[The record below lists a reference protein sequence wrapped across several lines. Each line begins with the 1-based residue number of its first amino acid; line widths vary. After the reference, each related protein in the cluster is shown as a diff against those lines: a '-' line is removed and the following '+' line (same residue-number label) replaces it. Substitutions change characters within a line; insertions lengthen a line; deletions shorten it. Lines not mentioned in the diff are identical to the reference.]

1 MPSHSAAERAALAD
15 ALIQAG
21 PEHPTLCDG
30 WDTPQLAAHL
40 VIREGRPDSA
50 LGIMLPPFA
59 GWTARV
65 LAGYARRPYAGLVAT
80 FRDGP
85 PRLSPFAIPG
95 VDARV
100 NLAEHFVHCEDV
112 RRARPG
118 WEPRLLPD
126 GRQEALW
133 SALTSTGRM
142 LLRRSPVTVTLRRP
156 DGAEVTVVRKGDGE
170 GIALTGEPGELLLYT
185 FGRKD
190 QAVVQLEGPDAE
202 VSTFRNLSL
211 GF

>member
-15 ALIQAG
+15 ALLQAG
-21 PEHPTLCDG
+21 PDHPTLCAG

-50 LGIMLPPFA
+50 LGIVLPPLA
-59 GWTARV
+59 GWTERV
-65 LAGYARRPYAGLVAT
+65 QAQYARKPYAELVAT

-85 PRLSPFAIPG
+85 PRMSPFAIPG

-100 NLAEHFVHCEDV
+100 NLGEYFVHCEDV

-118 WEPRLLPD
+118 WEPRDLPAD
-126 GRQEALW
+126 RQEALW
-133 SALTSTGRM
+133 SNLTMSGRM
-142 LLRRSPVTVTLRRP
+142 LLRRAASTITLRRP
-156 DGAEVTVVRKGDGE
+156 DGRIATVLRRNGTE
-170 GIALTGEPGELLLYT
+170 GITLNGEPSELLLYT

-190 QAVVQLEGPDAE
+190 QAVVQLDGPDRE
-202 VSTFRNLSL
+202 VAAFRELSL